1 MYSIFHLL
9 KPLIT
14 SFLKTSSLL
23 ATPLIICVFVILS
36 GCNTNSTNPMESLN
50 PGSLAIDFPD
60 GSEFLSSNALVSNQ
74 SSEYVLTATNG
85 EGLPQD
91 EINLSIPE
99 NATLPY
105 TAQGTDGTYIQFF
118 NANNQSTYEANSA
131 QGYCSVTV
139 TQISPTFEGTFTARV
154 VCTTIPDSIV
164 LSNGAFNATY
174 Q

>member
-1 MYSIFHLL
+1 
-9 KPLIT
+9 
-14 SFLKTSSLL
+14 
-23 ATPLIICVFVILS
+23 
-36 GCNTNSTNPMESLN
+36 MESLN

-60 GSEFLSSNALVSNQ
+60 GSEFLSSGAIVTNE
-74 SSEYVLTATNG
+74 SSAYVISATNG
-85 EGLPQD
+85 SGLPQD

-105 TAQGTDGTYIQFF
+105 TVQGTDGTYIQFY
-118 NANNQSTYEANSA
+118 NVTNNNTYEANAA

-139 TQISPTFEGTFTARV
+139 TQITPTFEGTFTARV
-154 VCTTIPDSIV
+154 VCTSIPDSIV